1 MKTRHCLF
9 APADRYD
16 QHRRNLQREADQAE
30 REEATGITEEAREA
44 RRVDLQIDRNIQ
56 EERI

>member
-1 MKTRHCLF
+1 MKTRHRLF

-16 QHRRNLQREADQAE
+16 QHCHTLQREADQAE
-30 REEATGITEEAREA
+30 REEETSITEEAREA
-44 RRVDLQIDRNIQ
+44 RKVDLQIDRNLQ